1 MLDYHHYVTP
11 TTHMNMNTNAEASS
25 SSSSSSWGCWEAE
38 AWHRDP
44 FRAYCKSFPPH
55 RRSNSGSSTSS
66 WAPTLAAISEEGIE
80 PYMYSRTAVGSAAA
94 LEVLF
99 SAFDDEDEDD
109 ERGLAEPC
117 GRSVAAAMN
126 FPELDNAPRGLLGRV
141 KETIKQRGS
150 LNRFLKKVQPSRLA
164 FSVNS
169 S

>member
-1 MLDYHHYVTP
+1 MLDCHHYATA
-11 TTHMNMNTNAEASS
+11 THTNTSTNAEASS
-25 SSSSSSWGCWEAE
+25 SSSSWGCWETE

-44 FRAYCKSFPPH
+44 FRAYGKSFPPH

-80 PYMYSRTAVGSAAA
+80 PYSRTAVGSAAA

-99 SAFDDEDEDD
+99 SAFDDEDDD
-109 ERGLAEPC
+109 ERELAEPC

-141 KETIKQRGS
+141 KGTIKQRGS
-150 LNRFLKKVQPSRLA
+150 LNRFFKRVQPSRLA

-169 S
+169 